1 MENISTLSDKF
12 SWRRMMSVGLLYK
25 NPIKLYLIISAVI
38 STACYLSLQWINSL
52 GTNILPFY
60 TLVSLIVAAA
70 LYLSPITFTKCDDTL
85 MTLLPA
91 KPSEKWAFYL
101 IYVLVI
107 VPGVLEGIWY
117 ALNFIFTLINEDYN
131 LNCLM
136 YERANFDINT
146 LSLSDRIFFFF
157 LSISQSL
164 AIIVTVLLIVL
175 SSQRNRIIK
184 AIVGLVGVI
193 FLSGLLSAIS
203 GFVAAIGNLV
213 ELDDNIKNPLVVL
226 DLMRPA
232 FVVLYSVFLC
242 YAVYIVW
249 YIYRRIS
256 RGQIKA

>member
-117 ALNFIFTLINEDYN
+117 ALNFIFTLINKDYN

-146 LSLSDRIFFFF
+146 ISLSDRIFFFF